1 VVADHQGRWHQSAIA
16 IDVRRD
22 PRGQIASRQMGK
34 SKMKKFCAIVVAAML
49 TSLGSAAAEIYPSR
63 VITMVVPFPAGG
75 GTTLLARVVAEQM
88 KAELGQTVIVENI
101 PGAGGTIGVAKVARA
116 APDGYTLLF
125 GNWAS
130 NVGTGAV
137 YPVDYDLL
145 KDFAPIARIA
155 DAPLWLVTRK
165 DFPANNLK
173 DLFAWLKANPGKATA
188 ATVGV
193 GSGSHLCGIY
203 LENETGIRLQFIPY
217 HGGAP
222 AMQDLIAGTVDMM
235 CDFSS
240 NSLPFYR
247 GGQIKALGVMAH
259 HRWFGAPEVPTF
271 EEMGAP
277 GIYVSFWHALWAPKG
292 TSNDVIAELN
302 GAVTRSLA
310 DPTVQKR
317 FADQGQEIPP
327 RDQQSPEAL
336 AAYQKAEI
344 DKWWPI
350 IKGAGIKAQ

>member
-1 VVADHQGRWHQSAIA
+1 M
-16 IDVRRD
+16 RRL
-22 PRGQIASRQMGK
+22 
-34 SKMKKFCAIVVAAML
+34 IVLAAVAAL
-49 TSLGSAAAEIYPSR
+49 ALAGSAAAQTYPSR
-63 VITMVVPFPAGG
+63 VVTMVVPFPAGG

-88 KAELGQTVIVENI
+88 KAELGQTVIVENV

-116 APDGYTLLF
+116 VPDGYTLLF

-130 NVGTGAV
+130 NVGSGAV

-165 DFPANNLK
+165 DFPEKNLK
-173 DLFAWLKANPGKATA
+173 DLLAWLKANPGKATW

-193 GSGSHLCGIY
+193 GSASHLCGIY
-203 LENETGIRLQFIPY
+203 LQNKTGIRVQFIPY

-222 AMQDLIAGTVDMM
+222 AMQDLIGGHVDMM

-247 GGQIKALGVMAH
+247 AGQIKAFGVMAR

-271 EEMGAP
+271 EEMGVP
-277 GIYVSFWHALWAPKG
+277 GIYVSFWHGLWAPKG
-292 TSNDVIAELN
+292 TPKEIIAKLN
-302 GAVTRSLA
+302 AAVVKTLA
-310 DPTVQKR
+310 DPTVRKR
-317 FADQGQEIPP
+317 FAGQGQEMPS
-327 RDQQSPEAL
+327 RDQQTPEAL

-344 DKWWPI
+344 EKWWPI
-350 IKGAGIKAQ
+350 IKAAGVKAQ

>member
-1 VVADHQGRWHQSAIA
+1 MGKLFAIA
-16 IDVRRD
+16 L
-22 PRGQIASRQMGK
+22 
-34 SKMKKFCAIVVAAML
+34 FAAL
-49 TSLGSAAAEIYPSR
+49 AAAGSAAAQNYPSR
-63 VITMVVPFPAGG
+63 VVTMVVPFPAGG
-75 GTTLLARVVAEQM
+75 GTTLLAHIVAEQM
-88 KAELGQTVIVENI
+88 KAELGQTVIVENA

-137 YPVDYDLL
+137 YPVDYDLI

-155 DAPLWLVTRK
+155 DAPLWLVARK
-165 DFPANNLK
+165 EFPASDLK
-173 DLFAWLKANPGKATA
+173 EALAWLKANPGRATA

-203 LENETGIRLQFIPY
+203 LESETGIRVQFIPY

-222 AMQDLIAGTVDMM
+222 AMQDLIGGHVDMM

-247 GGQIKALGVMAH
+247 AGQIKAFGVMAKQ
-259 HRWFGAPEVPTF
+259 RWFGAPEVPTF
-271 EEMGAP
+271 EEMGVP
-277 GIYVSFWHALWAPKG
+277 GIYVSFWHAMWAPRA
-292 TSNDVIAELN
+292 TPADLIAKLN
-302 GAVTRSLA
+302 AAIVQTLA

-317 FADQGQEIPP
+317 FADQGQELPP
-327 RDQQSPEAL
+327 QDQRTPEAL

-344 DKWWPI
+344 AKWWPI
-350 IKGAGIKAQ
+350 VKGAGIKPQ